1 MTEAAAPY
9 PGYGSKSYRAY
20 VLGALLVVYTFNF
33 IDRSLIGV
41 LQEDLKKDLQ
51 IGDFELG
58 LLGGPAFAVLYGLM
72 GIPIARYAER
82 HNRISIVA
90 LGAAVWSAMTALS
103 GFAGNFLQ
111 LALARIGVGIGEA
124 ACTPPS
130 HSVISDYFPAQR
142 RASALSIW
150 GLGIPIGTM
159 LAAVGGAWFVAT
171 VGWRWAFW
179 LLGVPGLLAA
189 LILKLTVREPPRS
202 GAAGPTP
209 SFSDTLTAI
218 ARKASFWHMAAG
230 GALMALVGY
239 STAQF
244 LISYFAR
251 TFVELGPEIE
261 DRYLPASLAFGA
273 IAGFAV
279 TAGTF
284 LGGFASDRL
293 SHRYPRV
300 YSWLPTIG
308 VLLALPLYLL
318 SFWQTS
324 FWPAFAILMVAP
336 IFHYLYL
343 GPGFAV
349 VQSIAPPRMRATA
362 TALLLLIV
370 NLIGYGLGPP
380 IMGALSDYFA
390 NQALAPDGLSTGAC
404 AQMLADARGIAVS
417 NKDLWGALMSWLG
430 GEPPPAAARFSIPK
444 GAELSTCAPALAH
457 GLRYAMMCVVSIL
470 FWPAL
475 HFWLAGRTLLKDRVG

>member
-1 MTEAAAPY
+1 MTDAAPAY
-9 PGYGSKSYRAY
+9 PGHGSKTYRAY

-33 IDRSLIGV
+33 IDRILLGVVQDAIGT
-41 LQEDLKKDLQ
+41 DLG

-58 LLGGPAFAVLYGLM
+58 LLGGPAFAILYTLM

-82 HNRISIVA
+82 HNRITIVA
-90 LGAAVWSAMTALS
+90 LGAALWSAMTAACGL
-103 GFAGNFLQ
+103 AANLLQ
-111 LALARIGVGIGEA
+111 LTLARIGVGIGEA

-130 HSVISDYFPAQR
+130 HSVISDYFPANR

-159 LAAVGGAWFVAT
+159 LAAVGG
-171 VGWRWAFW
+171 GWLVTYVDWRAAFL
-179 LLGVPGLLAA
+179 LLGAPGLAVAVLF
-189 LILKLTVREPPRS
+189 KLTVREPPRAS
-202 GAAGPTP
+202 AAPTAP
-209 SFSDTLTAI
+209 SLMETVRTI
-218 ARKASFWHMAAG
+218 AAKRSFWHMAAG
-230 GALMALVGY
+230 GALMAFVGY
-239 STAQF
+239 STSQF
-244 LISYFAR
+244 LVAYIAR
-251 TFVELGPEIE
+251 NFLELGPTLAS
-261 DRYLPASLAFGA
+261 RYLPASYALGA

-279 TAGTF
+279 AMGTF
-284 LGGFASDRL
+284 LGGFVSDRL
-293 SHRYPRV
+293 SHRHPRV

-324 FWPAFAILMVAP
+324 FWPAFAVLMVAP

-362 TALLLLIV
+362 TAVLLLIV
-370 NLIGYGLGPP
+370 NLVGYGLGPP
-380 IMGALSDYFA
+380 TMGALSDYFA
-390 NQALAPDGLSTGAC
+390 NSELAALGLSVAVC
-404 AQMLADARGIAVS
+404 KADGVS
-417 NKDLWGALMSWLG
+417 
-430 GEPPPAAARFSIPK
+430 AAA
-444 GAELSTCAPALAH
+444 ACAPALAH
-457 GLRYAMMCVVSIL
+457 GLKTAMMCVVSIL